1 MARRRGGDKLFQK
14 EKEKRDFRRKNADKE
29 LVKSIIIACEDSV
42 SSPTY
47 FQMIIDRLINE
58 KKITPNSIVIVP
70 ADKSRHTDP
79 KGVLND
85 LKNYNENGIRYKD
98 YEHKWI
104 VIDRD
109 NKYKGGGHTKENFK
123 EALENARNRRKDLH
137 VDVAYSNDSFEL
149 WYLLHF
155 DYRDT
160 PIMRDEIIQKVIDKL
175 KKLEPHI
182 FLKLTKENI
191 KEENYTKHIFNALL
205 KLQDTAIK
213 NAENLLNSYGISHN
227 PESDNP
233 STTVHNLVILLNNL
247 ENV

>member
-14 EKEKRDFRRKNADKE
+14 EKRDFKRKNADKE

-47 FQMIIDRLINE
+47 FQMIINKLIDE
-58 KKITPNSIVIVP
+58 KKITPNSVVIVP
-70 ADKSRHTDP
+70 HDGYTNP
-79 KGVLND
+79 TGVLKN
-85 LKNYNENGIRYKD
+85 LKKYNENGISYKD
-98 YEHKWI
+98 YEYKWI

-109 NKYKGGGHTKENFK
+109 NEYKGGGHTKENFN
-123 EALENARNRRKDLH
+123 EALLNAKNRRKDLH
-137 VDVAYSNDSFEL
+137 VNVAYSNDSFEL

-160 PIMRDEIIQKVIDKL
+160 PMMRDEIIEKVVEKL
-175 KKLEPHI
+175 KELKPHI
-182 FLKLTKENI
+182 FSRLTQDNI
-191 KEENYTKHIFNALL
+191 KEANYTKHIFQALL
-205 KLQDTAIK
+205 SLQDTAIR
-213 NAENLLNSYGISHN
+213 NAKRLLDSYGTSHN